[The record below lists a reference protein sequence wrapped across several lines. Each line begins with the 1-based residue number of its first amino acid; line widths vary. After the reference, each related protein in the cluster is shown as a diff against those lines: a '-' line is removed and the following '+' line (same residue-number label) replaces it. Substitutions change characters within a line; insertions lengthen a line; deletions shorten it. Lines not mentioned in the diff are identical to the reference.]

1 MIKIFNINSKEI
13 YLKIERFSSNYIFVY
28 LNEEKNK
35 VFYGNDLKELLNSKF
50 LPKKFKVNYKS
61 ISILLTTGLIPP
73 PYTVYQNLFKISQ
86 GIECKLFAI
95 NEEVK
100 ISFSEKNK
108 STLDTK
114 QPPVSPTINVC
125 ASGSCCLLISLEVEL
140 VID

>member
-13 YLKIERFSSNYIFVY
+13 YLKNERFSSNYIFVY

-35 VFYGNDLKELLNSKF
+35 VIYGNDLKELLNSEF

-86 GIECKLFAI
+86 GIECKLSVI

-100 ISFSEKNK
+100 ISFSEKDIFSESLNRMDFDETK
-108 STLDTK
+108 LLEMLYHNIDKNLDSTI
-114 QPPVSPTINVC
+114 PTY
-125 ASGSCCLLISLEVEL
+125 L
-140 VID
+140 